1 MSQFSPVTGMD
12 FEVLV
17 TEVHD
22 EYFVGTVKME
32 VEAHWKWIEINYVV
46 CGRSDI
52 IVGQF
57 TSGTDDDIK
66 SKAAS

>member
-1 MSQFSPVTGMD
+1 M
-12 FEVLV
+12 V

-32 VEAHWKWIEINYVV
+32 VEAHWKWVEISYVV
-46 CGRSDI
+46 SGRSDI

-57 TSGTDDDIK
+57 TSGTDNDIK
-66 SKAAS
+66 SRAAS